1 MRKRSIALVL
11 SAVVL
16 LSGCG
21 KIEDVTESTVTV
33 DEKGVVTEA
42 LVETFSSEQY
52 DLTELESSVKEL
64 VDAYNKDAGKT
75 QVTLKKTEV
84 KDETAHV
91 LMEYGTDDDYRGF
104 NQVDFFAGTV
114 KDAVKDEYSFSG
126 DFTDKSGKDVSEG
139 TVPDNCEDAKVVIIR
154 EPLCVLVPGTILYVS
169 KNMEIL
175 GNDRARL
182 VDDTGIPYENAQ
194 VSTEAYGYVIY
205 NEEK

>member
-104 NQVDFFAGTV
+104 NQVDFFAEAV